1 MKAGVVFV
9 VLALILAVL
18 GAGLSYS
25 GYAESLQIVTVT
37 STQSYTTMSTKTLPS
52 TRSEISVF
60 TTRSTLSILDEVLDI
75 RGIKGTKYSGYYDHL
90 SSTLYVGK
98 VNISYRSEG
107 GPVDFWMLDE
117 NAFNAYQARRRIDTG
132 YANEAYKM
140 RSSSGEFTVN
150 IQETGAYYFVFVNRN
165 QGPVSITLHV
175 DGGLQTEVVTK
186 TNEHVEYST
195 QVGTLVTQTVS
206 SSSHPV
212 GLGLTFFV
220 GIGSIVAAAVVLFV
234 GVRRRPVPV
243 SVSALQPAARVAE
256 PAGSVI
262 PPSPLPPVGK
272 FCINCGASLPKHV
285 SFCNKCG
292 SKQ

>member
-206 SSSHPV
+206 SSSHPRE
-212 GLGLTFFV
+212 LGLTFFA
-220 GIGSIVAAAVVLFV
+220 GIGLIVVAGIVLFA
-234 GVRRRPVPV
+234 GTRKRPVLGPV
-243 SVSALQPAARVAE
+243 PASQPAARA
-256 PAGSVI
+256 AQTASSMI
-262 PPSPLPPVGK
+262 PPPPPPAGK
-272 FCINCGASLPKHV
+272 FCMSCGAPLPEYV

>member
-25 GYAESLQIVTVT
+25 GYAESLQIVTVK

-52 TRSEISVF
+52 TRTELSVF
-60 TTRSTLSILDEVLDI
+60 TTRSTLSILDEGLDI
-75 RGIKGTKYSGYYDHL
+75 RGIKGTHYGGYYDYL
-90 SSTLYVGK
+90 SSTLYAGK

-117 NAFNAYQARRRIDTG
+117 NAFKAFQARARVDPG
-132 YANEAYKM
+132 VHSEASKM
-140 RSSSGEFTVN
+140 QFSSGEFTVN
-150 IQETGAYYFVFVNRN
+150 IQETGAYYFVFLNRN
-165 QGPVSITLHV
+165 VGPVSITLHV

-186 TNEHVEYST
+186 TNEHVDYQT
-195 QVGTLVTQTVS
+195 RVGTLVTQTVS

-234 GVRRRPVPV
+234 GVRRRPVSV
-243 SVSALQPAARVAE
+243 SVSAPQPAARVAE
-256 PAGSVI
+256 PASSVI

>member
-1 MKAGVVFV
+1 
-9 VLALILAVL
+9 
-18 GAGLSYS
+18 
-25 GYAESLQIVTVT
+25 
-37 STQSYTTMSTKTLPS
+37 
-52 TRSEISVF
+52 
-60 TTRSTLSILDEVLDI
+60 LDEVLDI

-206 SSSHPV
+206 SSSHPRE
-212 GLGLTFFV
+212 LGLTFFA
-220 GIGSIVAAAVVLFV
+220 GIGLIVVAGIVLFA
-234 GVRRRPVPV
+234 GTRKRPVLGPV
-243 SVSALQPAARVAE
+243 PASQPAARA
-256 PAGSVI
+256 AQTASSMI
-262 PPSPLPPVGK
+262 PPPPPPAGK
-272 FCINCGASLPKHV
+272 FCMSCGAPLPEYV
-285 SFCNKCG
+285 SFCNRCG

>member
-1 MKAGVVFV
+1 VFV
-9 VLALILAVL
+9 ALALILAVL

-25 GYAESLQIVTVT
+25 GYAESLQVVTVK

-52 TRSEISVF
+52 TRTELSVF
-60 TTRSTLSILDEVLDI
+60 TTRSTLSILDEDFDI
-75 RGIKGTKYSGYYDHL
+75 SGIKGTHYSGYYHWE
-90 SSTLYVGK
+90 SSTISAGK

-107 GPVDFWMLDE
+107 GPVDFWMLNE
-117 NAFNAYQARRRIDTG
+117 NAFKAFQARSSVDPG
-132 YANEAYKM
+132 VDAEASKM
-140 RSSSGEFTVN
+140 RSTSSEFTVN
-150 IQETGAYYFVFVNRN
+150 LQETGVYYFVFLNQN
-165 QGPVSITLHV
+165 QGSVSVTVHV
-175 DGGLQTEVVTK
+175 DGGLETEVVTR

-195 QVGTLVTQTVS
+195 QVGTLLTQTVS

-212 GLGLTFFV
+212 GFGLTFFA
-220 GIGSIVAAAVVLFV
+220 GIGSIVAAAVVLFL
-234 GVRRRPVPV
+234 GIRRRPVSV
-243 SVSALQPAARVAE
+243 SVFAPQPAAKVAE
-256 PAGSVI
+256 PASSVI